1 MDFLNANGFTLFGW
15 IIVCLWIFFVVAFFF
30 ASRKQSPLRPITDAP
45 RSVDLPKL
53 SVIVAARNEAAC
65 IETCIRSL
73 FRQDYT
79 DLQVVAVNDRSS
91 DDTAKILDRLALEF
105 GDQLRVVHVTSLPS
119 GWFGKPHALD
129 LGMKSAC
136 GSIVCFTDADC
147 EFLHP
152 AALRTSVVEMLRR
165 EVDFFSIGAKYTMNS
180 LRECLAV
187 PCCAEALLVWLR
199 PERVSDPRWPDA
211 FANGAFIMVRREPF
225 ESLGGWSSVRAK
237 ISEDLELARIAK
249 RSGLRLAVVQGEGFY
264 QTGSYTT
271 LPESWNGW
279 SRIFKGALTPAQL
292 MVTLFRM
299 FFLFALPL
307 GAMLWAVA
315 QAFQTGSIEWLTH
328 GAGLAFA
335 VAFGLRCFQDIVL
348 FRLVGA
354 PLAAAPL
361 ASLGRLFVMATMAR
375 ALLSH
380 AGLVNTHWRGATFV
394 SGQMIKPE
402 HVKV

>member
-1 MDFLNANGFTLFGW
+1 MDFLYANGFTLFAW
-15 IIVCLWIFFVVAFFF
+15 VIACQWIFFVGAFFF
-30 ASRKQSPLRPITDAP
+30 ASRNNSSLLPTMGTVELP
-45 RSVDLPKL
+45 DLPRL

-73 FRQDYT
+73 FRQDYN

-91 DDTAKILDRLALEF
+91 DDTAKILERLALEF
-105 GDQLRVVHVTSLPS
+105 GDQLQVVHVTSLPS

-129 LGMKSAC
+129 LGMKSAS

-152 AALRTSVVEMLRR
+152 AALRTSVMEMRQR
-165 EVDFFSIGAKYTMNS
+165 DVDFFSIGAKYTMNS

-225 ESLGGWSSVRAK
+225 ESIGGWGSVRSK
-237 ISEDLELARIAK
+237 ITEDLELARMSK
-249 RSGLRLAVVQGEGFY
+249 SSGLRLAVVQGQGFY
-264 QTGSYTT
+264 QTGSYAT
-271 LPESWNGW
+271 LSESWNGW

-292 MVTLFRM
+292 MVSLFRM
-299 FFLFALPL
+299 LFLFAVPL
-307 GAMLWAVA
+307 GAMLWAAV
-315 QAFQTGSIEWLTH
+315 QALQTGSLAWLTH

-348 FRLVGA
+348 FRLVEA

-380 AGLVNTHWRGATFV
+380 AGLVKTHWRGATFV
-394 SGQMIKPE
+394 SGEMIKPE

>member
-1 MDFLNANGFTLFGW
+1 MDFLYANGFTLFAW

-30 ASRKQSPLRPITDAP
+30 ASRKQSPLRPMTDAP
-45 RSVDLPKL
+45 EPLDLPKL

-73 FRQDYT
+73 FRQDYIN
-79 DLQVVAVNDRSS
+79 LQVVAVNDRSN
-91 DDTAKILDRLALEF
+91 DETAKIVDRLALEF
-105 GDQLRVVHVTSLPS
+105 GDRLRVVHVTSLPS
-119 GWFGKPHALD
+119 GWFGKPHALN
-129 LGMKSAC
+129 LGMKSAS
-136 GSIVCFTDADC
+136 GSIICFTDADC

-152 AALRTSVVEMLRR
+152 AALRTSVVEMQRR
-165 EVDFFSIGAKYTMNS
+165 DVDFFSIGAKYTMNS

-237 ISEDLELARIAK
+237 ISEDLELARVAK

-264 QTGSYTT
+264 QTGSYAT

-292 MVTLFRM
+292 IVTLFRM

-307 GAMLWAVA
+307 GAMLWAAVHLL
-315 QAFQTGSIEWLTH
+315 QTGSIDWLTH

-335 VAFGLRCFQDIVL
+335 IAFGLRCFQDIVL

-354 PLAAAPL
+354 PLAAVPL

-380 AGLVNTHWRGATFV
+380 AGLVSTHWRGATFV